1 MTVVELDPRAV
12 LAHRIAAHG
21 LADRAGA
28 GVADLAVCDLG
39 VQDTPPGALRAALS
53 ARLPEPLAPGAD
65 VTAGGSLTLV
75 WSYRGAPHL
84 HRSDELPAIA
94 AAGWPRDD
102 ADALSR
108 LAWQRK
114 RFVDAGVT
122 GDEVYREV
130 AAAVADVLAEQGPV
144 TKSQLSSSVTGR
156 IRAELSPFCK
166 PCGVHHVGEQLLR
179 LSALAG
185 GARLVAGSRPLTFE
199 AIPGWPGIPAA
210 AGSTDSLQVAYL
222 RLFAGGSLADVA
234 DFLGAPRTV
243 VTDAP
248 AEGPVPVTVGGR
260 PGQALAE
267 DVDALRAGTT
277 DVPVL
282 RLLGPSDPLL
292 SARDRELLVP
302 EKEHRKEVWR
312 PIGNPGLVLA
322 GTGPLGVWRTRQ
334 KRTLELAVTAF
345 RRPTKAE
352 RAALDEE
359 AARLAAVRG
368 LADAAVTVD

>member
-21 LADRAGA
+21 LTDRADTA
-28 GVADLAVCDLG
+28 VADLAVCDLG
-39 VQDTPPGALRAALS
+39 VQDTPPGALRAAVS
-53 ARLPEPLAPGAD
+53 ARSAAPLAPDAD
-65 VTAGGSLTLV
+65 VTAGGALTLV
-75 WSYRGAPHL
+75 WSFRGAPHL
-84 HRSDELPAIA
+84 HRTADLPMIA

-108 LAWQRK
+108 LAWQRA

-130 AAAVADVLAEQGPV
+130 AGAVAGVLAERGPV
-144 TKSQLSSSVTGR
+144 TKSQLSSAVTGR
-156 IRAELSPFCK
+156 IREELSPFCK

-199 AIPGWPGIPAA
+199 AIPGWPGVPAQ
-210 AGSTDSLQVAYL
+210 AGSTDALQLAYL

-234 DFLGAPRTV
+234 DFLGAPRAV
-243 VTDAP
+243 VTDDP
-248 AEGPVPVTVGGR
+248 VEGPVAVSVGGR
-260 PGQALAE
+260 PGLARAE
-267 DVDALRAGTT
+267 DVDAVRAGPV

-302 EKEHRKEVWR
+302 DKAHRKEVWR
-312 PIGNPGLVLA
+312 PLGNPGLVLA
-322 GTGPLGVWRTRQ
+322 GTEPLGVWRTRQ
-334 KRTLELAVTAF
+334 KRTLELTVTAF
-345 RRPTKAE
+345 RRPTRAE
-352 RAALDEE
+352 RTVLDDE

-368 LADAAVTVD
+368 VADATVTVD

>member
-21 LADRAGA
+21 LTDRSGTA
-28 GVADLAVCDLG
+28 VADLAVCDLG

-53 ARLPEPLAPGAD
+53 ARSAAPLAPDAD
-65 VTAGGSLTLV
+65 VTAGGALTLV
-75 WSYRGAPHL
+75 WSFRGAPHL
-84 HRSDELPAIA
+84 HRTADLPTIA

-130 AAAVADVLAEQGPV
+130 AGAVAGVLAEQGPV
-144 TKSQLSSSVTGR
+144 TKSQLSSAVTGR
-156 IRAELSPFCK
+156 VREELSPFCK

-199 AIPGWPGIPAA
+199 AIPGWPGVPAR
-210 AGSTDSLQVAYL
+210 AGSTGALQLAYL

-234 DFLGAPRTV
+234 DFLGAPRAV
-243 VTDAP
+243 VTDHP
-248 AEGPVPVTVGGR
+248 VEGPVAVSVGGR
-260 PGQALAE
+260 PGLARAE
-267 DVDALRAGTT
+267 DVDAVRAGPV

-302 EKEHRKEVWR
+302 DKAHRKEVWR
-312 PIGNPGLVLA
+312 PLGNPGLVLA
-322 GTGPLGVWRTRQ
+322 GTEPLGVWRTRQ
-334 KRTLELAVTAF
+334 KRTLELTVTAF

-352 RAALDEE
+352 RTVLDEE

-368 LADAAVTVD
+368 VADATVTVD